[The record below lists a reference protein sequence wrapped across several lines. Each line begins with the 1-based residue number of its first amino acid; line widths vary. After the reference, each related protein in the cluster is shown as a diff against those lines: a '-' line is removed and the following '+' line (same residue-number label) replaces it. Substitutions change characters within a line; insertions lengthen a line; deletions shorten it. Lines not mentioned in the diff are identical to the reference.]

1 MLWNIDLEIQRNLT
15 HLGAYDMLQELKAMF
30 SKQAEQELLQT
41 VREFHTCKQEE
52 GQSVST
58 HVLKMKG
65 YIDNLERLCQP
76 VGKNLATVN
85 ELHAM
90 LKLHE
95 DTLPKKDANPAL
107 RAIRAG
113 FRKTRK
119 INLIKLLKGVM
130 GLRGSNGNRAA
141 VEAIG
146 SYHLELPTG
155 LVIVLNNCHYA
166 PSITRGVISVSRLYD
181 DSFINRFDENNVLS
195 VSKNNLF
202 YFVVVPRDGIFE
214 IDIGYGFTQ
223 TYGVNYEETFSPV
236 ADIRAIRILIAIAAY
251 YDYEIWQM
259 DVKTA
264 FLNGHLSEEVYMEQP
279 EGFVNPKY
287 PNHNPGEEHWTAV
300 KNILKYLRN
309 TKDMFLVLIGWK
321 STKQS
326 IFATSSTDAEY
337 IAAFDASKE
346 AVWIRKFISG
356 LGIVPTIEEPI
367 SMYCDNTRAIAIAKD
382 DGVTKGVRLNESRC
396 FTVSA
401 MRKHIE
407 SFTLSTDAEK
417 IRWNNLIPIKLN
429 ILTWRISLDRI
440 PTRSNLDS
448 RGIDLDSI
456 SCPVCNDE
464 IETSQHLLIDC
475 SIAKSS
481 WILVSKWWG
490 FHDYPKDLPS
500 LIKWADNTNLP
511 TKSARI
517 FDAVV
522 QTTLW
527 AIWNLRNR
535 ICFDSKP
542 PRKDLIGN
550 DIKLLSHLWISHRSR
565 NCKPCWLN
573 WTSDPAIACSY
584 L

>member
-1 MLWNIDLEIQRNLT
+1 GSRVETSDKEVLDVLKPDNDGLKKLEIVNYGRLKFPKWVGDPSFRELAHVSIRGCKKCT
-15 HLGAYDMLQELKAMF
+15 SLPPLGQLPSLKELSIQDMD
-30 SKQAEQELLQT
+30 
-41 VREFHTCKQEE
+41 
-52 GQSVST
+52 G
-58 HVLKMKG
+58 
-65 YIDNLERLCQP
+65 
-76 VGKNLATVN
+76 
-85 ELHAM
+85 
-90 LKLHE
+90 
-95 DTLPKKDANPAL
+95 
-107 RAIRAG
+107 
-113 FRKTRK
+113 
-119 INLIKLLKGVM
+119 LKGV
-130 GLRGSNGNRAA
+130 GLEFLGTGAA
-141 VEAIG
+141 FP
-146 SYHLELPTG
+146 SLE
-155 LVIVLNNCHYA
+155 
-166 PSITRGVISVSRLYD
+166 
-181 DSFINRFDENNVLS
+181 
-195 VSKNNLF
+195 
-202 YFVVVPRDGIFE
+202 
-214 IDIGYGFTQ
+214 
-223 TYGVNYEETFSPV
+223 
-236 ADIRAIRILIAIAAY
+236 
-251 YDYEIWQM
+251 
-259 DVKTA
+259 
-264 FLNGHLSEEVYMEQP
+264 
-279 EGFVNPKY
+279 
-287 PNHNPGEEHWTAV
+287 
-300 KNILKYLRN
+300 ILKFEGMSGWEVPAEPPDWN
-309 TKDMFLVLIGWK
+309 DEFKDPNLLLAVDTGSAREELESNESVL
-321 STKQS
+321 QS
-326 IFATSSTDAEY
+326 
-337 IAAFDASKE
+337 SKE
-346 AVWIRKFISG
+346 QLPWTSR
-356 LGIVPTIEEPI
+356 
-367 SMYCDNTRAIAIAKD
+367 
-382 DGVTKGVRLNESRC
+382 VRLNESRC

-429 ILTWRISLDRI
+429 ILTWRISLVRI

-456 SCPVCNDE
+456 LCPVCNDE
-464 IETSQHLLIDC
+464 IETSKHLLIDC

-535 ICFDSKP
+535 ICFESKP